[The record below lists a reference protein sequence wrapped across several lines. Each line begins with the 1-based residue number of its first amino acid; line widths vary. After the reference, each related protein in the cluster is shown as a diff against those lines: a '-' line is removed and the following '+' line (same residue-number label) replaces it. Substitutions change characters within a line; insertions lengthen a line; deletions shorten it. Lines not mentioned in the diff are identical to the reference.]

1 MTSVLTN
8 FPNGVSSFGIPVY
21 GTVPTNVGT
30 YLFVGGTLAN
40 DGNDGLG
47 TASPLATIQRAVN
60 IALPNSV
67 ILVAPGSYAETVT
80 IAHGAGPLTI
90 VGLGNRGDAG
100 IAPTTAA
107 AKGLVNNSNDITL
120 INLGVAGHS
129 TATSALINTG
139 SRLSLIGCKLE
150 GVDTSGAALTTGP
163 GSVAAV
169 AAHTAG
175 NSGDILVQD
184 CEFAWSFNG
193 LELKTSD
200 YGTPTQI
207 YVKDCRFQNVS
218 STCVIGTPGAFGI
231 DSVRNLEVTNC
242 VFDRMEDGTKPS
254 DFVNVN
260 GATDTGVFATNS
272 FAIATNAA
280 ADLKVGA
287 KVLWVANA
295 TEAGFSVA
303 RPA

>member
-1 MTSVLTN
+1 
-8 FPNGVSSFGIPVY
+8 
-21 GTVPTNVGT
+21 
-30 YLFVGGTLAN
+30 
-40 DGNDGLG
+40 
-47 TASPLATIQRAVN
+47 
-60 IALPNSV
+60 
-67 ILVAPGSYAETVT
+67 
-80 IAHGAGPLTI
+80 
-90 VGLGNRGDAG
+90 
-100 IAPTTAA
+100 
-107 AKGLVNNSNDITL
+107 
-120 INLGVAGHS
+120 
-129 TATSALINTG
+129 
-139 SRLSLIGCKLE
+139 
-150 GVDTSGAALTTGP
+150 
-163 GSVAAV
+163 
-169 AAHTAG
+169 
-175 NSGDILVQD
+175 
-184 CEFAWSFNG
+184 
-193 LELKTSD
+193 
-200 YGTPTQI
+200 
-207 YVKDCRFQNVS
+207 VKDCRFQNVS